1 MYWFCPIPK
10 KYLILYNIIMLK
22 IRLSRA
28 GKKNMP
34 FFRVVLTEHTRA
46 AKHGYKEVLGFY
58 NPFSKEFKI
67 KDLDKVKKYASNGVQ
82 FSPRVQKLMEANKIA
97 I

>member
-1 MYWFCPIPK
+1 
-10 KYLILYNIIMLK
+10 MLK

-58 NPFSKEFKI
+58 NPLSKEFKL
-67 KDLDKVKKYASNGVQ
+67 KDVEKIKKYLSHGVQ
-82 FSPRVQKLMEANKIA
+82 LSPRLEKLVKANKISL
-97 I
+97 

>member
-1 MYWFCPIPK
+1 
-10 KYLILYNIIMLK
+10 MLK

-28 GKKNMP
+28 GKRNMP
-34 FFRVVLTEHTRA
+34 FFKVVLTEHTAA

-58 NPFSKEFKI
+58 NPLTKEFQIKSLDKI
-67 KDLDKVKKYASNGVQ
+67 KAYLKNGVQ
-82 FSPRVQKLMEANKIA
+82 FSPRVEKLMKTNNIA

>member
-1 MYWFCPIPK
+1 
-10 KYLILYNIIMLK
+10 MLK

-28 GKKNMP
+28 GKRNMP

-58 NPFSKEFKI
+58 NPLTKEFKV
-67 KDLDKVKKYASNGVQ
+67 KDVQKVKDYIAQGVQ
-82 FSPRVQKLMEANKIA
+82 LSPRVVKLMETNKIA
-97 I
+97 L

>member
-1 MYWFCPIPK
+1 
-10 KYLILYNIIMLK
+10 MLK

-34 FFRVVLTEHTRA
+34 FFRIVLTEHTRA

-67 KDLDKVKKYASNGVQ
+67 KNLEKVKEYASHGVQ
-82 FSPRVQKLMEANKIA
+82 FSPRVQKLMESNKISL
-97 I
+97 

>member
-1 MYWFCPIPK
+1 
-10 KYLILYNIIMLK
+10 MLK

-34 FFRVVLTEHTRA
+34 FFRIVLTEHTRA

-67 KDLDKVKKYASNGVQ
+67 KNLDKVKEHVSHGVQ
-82 FSPRVQKLMEANKIA
+82 LSPRVSKLMTANDISL
-97 I
+97 

>member
-1 MYWFCPIPK
+1 
-10 KYLILYNIIMLK
+10 MLK

-46 AKHGYKEVLGFY
+46 AKHGYKEVLGYY

-67 KDLDKVKKYASNGVQ
+67 KDLDKVKTYASHGVQ
-82 FSPRVQKLMEANKIA
+82 FSPRVSKLMAANNIT

>member
-1 MYWFCPIPK
+1 
-10 KYLILYNIIMLK
+10 MLK

-28 GKKNMP
+28 GKKNSP

-58 NPFSKEFKI
+58 DPFSKEFKI
-67 KDLDKVKKYASNGVQ
+67 KDLEKVKNYASHGVQ
-82 FSPRVQKLMEANKIA
+82 FSPRVQKLMEVNKISL
-97 I
+97 